1 MLKTKIY
8 IAGKITGDP
17 NYKDKFAN
25 MESELLKIPGT
36 TVINPATL
44 PTGLEPADYARICF
58 AMINSSEIAVFAP
71 DYKESLGALL
81 EMQYCKYV
89 GKKALRFEEYIQSQA
104 TLNFPKDAI
113 QIIQKWSD
121 EHPVETMIDHLKTQH
136 PKVQLDEDNVPP
148 FCPPNIG
155 YEEDHSCDKD
165 CIKCWN
171 RPYMEDA
178 K

>member
-17 NYKDKFAN
+17 NYKEKFAS

-36 TVINPATL
+36 AVINPATL
-44 PTGLEPADYARICF
+44 PTGLEPADYAKICF
-58 AMINSSEIAVFAP
+58 AMIDSSDIAVFAL
-71 DYKESLGALL
+71 DYKESSGALL

-89 GKKALRFEEYIQSQA
+89 GKKALSFEEYIQTQA
-104 TLNFPKDAI
+104 MMKLSKDAI
-113 QIIQKWSD
+113 QIVQKRSD
-121 EHPVETMIDHLKTQH
+121 EHPRETMLDHLKKQH
-136 PKVQLDEDNVPP
+136 PKVQLDVDNVPA
-148 FCPPNIG
+148 FCPSSIG
-155 YEEDHSCDKD
+155 YEEDPNCDKD
-165 CIKCWN
+165 CVKCWN

>member
-1 MLKTKIY
+1 MKTKIY

-17 NYKDKFAN
+17 NYKEKFAK

-36 TVINPATL
+36 TVINPAAL
-44 PTGLEPADYARICF
+44 PTGLEPAGYARICS
-58 AMINSSEIAVFAP
+58 AMIDSSDIAVFAP
-71 DYKESLGALL
+71 DYKESSGALL

-89 GKKALRFEEYIQSQA
+89 GKKALSFEEYIQSQ
-104 TLNFPKDAI
+104 TMMKFSKDAI
-113 QIIQKWSD
+113 HIVQKWSD
-121 EHPVETMIDHLKTQH
+121 EHPVETMIEHLKTQH

-171 RPYMEDA
+171 RPYMEEKDI
-178 K
+178 